1 MITSAL
7 KLANLASESD
17 FIIRK
22 SLLQVIFMKKEQAL
36 PFKLLFKQKR
46 TELGYTQKDVA
57 EKTNTSPTLISKYEK
72 GLAKPRIETAKR
84 IAELLKIDLTTLI
97 ESLTQEDVYL
107 TKIPFYLTE
116 FNEEE
121 FLYIPN
127 TLLPNNVS
135 PSNFIAYLYRG
146 NSMEPKLQDGDVLIV
161 NTTYDINDTNFGKDI
176 FLVVIDDTV
185 YTRHIAVGD
194 RKNFVVYPANN
205 MYSSFEVSRQEI
217 EIIGKV
223 IWRSGFI

>member
-1 MITSAL
+1 
-7 KLANLASESD
+7 
-17 FIIRK
+17 
-22 SLLQVIFMKKEQAL
+22 MKKEETL
-36 PFKLLFKQKR
+36 PFKILFKQKR

-57 EKTNTSPTLISKYEK
+57 ERTNTSPTLISKYEK

-97 ESLTQEDVYL
+97 ESLTQEEVYL

-116 FNEEE
+116 FDEDE

-135 PSNFIAYLYRG
+135 PSNFLAYKYQG
-146 NSMEPKLQDGDVLIV
+146 NSMEPILQHGDTLIV
-161 NTTYDINDTNFGKDI
+161 NTTYDMNDNCFNKDI
-176 FLVVIDDTV
+176 FLVMTDDNV

-194 RKNFVVYPANN
+194 KNNFIIYASNN
-205 MYSSFEVSRQEI
+205 MYQSFEISHQRI